1 MLPYFEE
8 RSTLQE
14 NGCNTWNLSKSTSG
28 YGICTYK
35 NKRWYTHRLSFK
47 LHKGELLPGM
57 HICHSCD
64 NRLCVNPEHL
74 FQGTPKDNESDK
86 INKKRNVRGTASH
99 YSKLTLQ
106 QIKMILALKG
116 TGSARKVGELFEV
129 SQQTI
134 SRIWRGSTYK
144 DELQSLVNVE

>member
-8 RSTLQE
+8 RTTEQE
-14 NGCNTWNLSKSTSG
+14 NGCRTWNLSQSTSG

-47 LHKGELLPGM
+47 MHNGELLPGM

-64 NRLCVNPEHL
+64 NKLCVNPKHL
-74 FQGTPKDNESDK
+74 FQGTPKDNEKDK
-86 INKKRNVRGTASH
+86 ISKKRNVRGLASH

-106 QIKMILALKG
+106 QIRMILALKG
-116 TGSARKVGELFEV
+116 SGPAGHVGKLFGV

-134 SRIWRGSTYK
+134 SRVWRGATYK
-144 DELQSLVNVE
+144 DELHSLIDE